1 MDTISAADTGW
12 ILTSSALVLLMTPGL
27 AFFYGGLVRGQSV
40 LNTMMMSVIAM
51 GIGALCWVALGY
63 SIAFGEGGAWFGS
76 FEHLGLRGVEG
87 VEDGLAIPA
96 ILFAMFQMTFAIITP
111 ALISGAVVERMRFSA
126 YVLFI
131 MLWSIVCY
139 APLCHW
145 VWGGGWIGAWG
156 VLDFAGGTVVHIS
169 AGVSAVVCAIML
181 GRRSTQE
188 AEARPHNVPFVLL
201 GGGLLWFGWFGF
213 NGGSALAAD
222 ETAAMAVMTTTL
234 AAAAA
239 MMAWTTLEWRQRR
252 RPSAVGAM
260 IGAVV
265 GLVTITPAAGFV
277 SPMGAIAMGVL
288 GSAAAFY
295 AIILFAKSGIDDSL
309 DVFACHGVGGLVGS
323 VLTGVFALEGGLLYG
338 GGFELLMKQTVGA
351 LAGGLWA
358 AIVTVGIFVFLRS
371 VMRVR
376 VLEDQEESGLDLPV
390 HGEEAYA

>member
-1 MDTISAADTGW
+1 M
-12 ILTSSALVLLMTPGL
+12 
-27 AFFYGGLVRGQSV
+27 
-40 LNTMMMSVIAM
+40 
-51 GIGALCWVALGY
+51 
-63 SIAFGEGGAWFGS
+63 
-76 FEHLGLRGVEG
+76 
-87 VEDGLAIPA
+87 
-96 ILFAMFQMTFAIITP
+96 
-111 ALISGAVVERMRFSA
+111 
-126 YVLFI
+126 
-131 MLWSIVCY
+131 
-139 APLCHW
+139 
-145 VWGGGWIGAWG
+145 
-156 VLDFAGGTVVHIS
+156 VHIS

-295 AIILFAKSGIDDSL
+295 AISLFAKSGIDDSL

>member
-1 MDTISAADTGW
+1 
-12 ILTSSALVLLMTPGL
+12 
-27 AFFYGGLVRGQSV
+27 
-40 LNTMMMSVIAM
+40 
-51 GIGALCWVALGY
+51 
-63 SIAFGEGGAWFGS
+63 
-76 FEHLGLRGVEG
+76 
-87 VEDGLAIPA
+87 
-96 ILFAMFQMTFAIITP
+96 
-111 ALISGAVVERMRFSA
+111 
-126 YVLFI
+126 
-131 MLWSIVCY
+131 
-139 APLCHW
+139 
-145 VWGGGWIGAWG
+145 
-156 VLDFAGGTVVHIS
+156 
-169 AGVSAVVCAIML
+169 
-181 GRRSTQE
+181 
-188 AEARPHNVPFVLL
+188 
-201 GGGLLWFGWFGF
+201 
-213 NGGSALAAD
+213 
-222 ETAAMAVMTTTL
+222 
-234 AAAAA
+234 

-295 AIILFAKSGIDDSL
+295 AISLFAKSGIDDSL